1 MKTSLIEKIKS
12 LELMRQEEQRFEDLT
27 KYLPN
32 AELLLEQ
39 ALSSQNGNFNCAA
52 YMVAYTVISTIFPL
66 MNSNGNWNRYQ
77 QHLKKFVYL
86 ASTYQDQI
94 SELNPK
100 FLVDESLINLCYT
113 GKNKNDKLPERKT
126 KAFYKLEKRIA
137 ELTFS
142 DSPKDTRERPK
153 FYLRFRLTEKQI
165 SERLKEALN
174 YRAKEELYK
183 YKQSD
188 SEENLIRSYSLIFLV
203 MPMLG
208 IIDEGLVEVWLK
220 EKSKKDK

>member
-1 MKTSLIEKIKS
+1 MKTNLIEKIKS
-12 LELMRQEEQRFEDLT
+12 LELMRQEEPRFEDLT

-52 YMVAYTVISTIFPL
+52 YMVAYTVISTVFPL

-77 QHLKKFVYL
+77 QHLKRFIYL

-94 SELNPK
+94 SELNPR

-113 GKNKNDKLPERKT
+113 GKNNKLPERKT
-126 KAFYKLEKRIA
+126 KAFYKLERRIA

-142 DSPKDTRERPK
+142 DSPKDIRERPK
-153 FYLRFRLTEKQI
+153 FYFRFRLTEKQI
-165 SERLKEALN
+165 PERLKEALN
-174 YRAKEELYK
+174 LRSKEELYK
-183 YKQSD
+183 YKQSG

-203 MPMLG
+203 MPLLG
-208 IIDEGLVEVWLK
+208 IINQDLVEDWLK
-220 EKSKKDK
+220 EKSKQDN